1 MWLTLLL
8 SFFLI
13 QLLIRKPLNYS
24 QWQNNG
30 IILAR
35 RKSRRY
41 DGNNMDISWNIPS
54 LFLIV
59 NFLMFGYQ
67 VKHCFSCL
75 IYILSLIRY
84 EISAPILGVCI
95 SDETLRIILAYEILH
110 TNMWT
115 FFSSEILDKCREKWD
130 EFVWGKNPKLKKAK
144 NVELKFCYT

>member
-1 MWLTLLL
+1 MWVTLLL
-8 SFFLI
+8 TLFLI
-13 QLLIRKPLNYS
+13 QLSIRKPLNYS

-30 IILAR
+30 IISAR

-41 DGNNMDISWNIPS
+41 DRNNMDISWNIPS

-115 FFSSEILDKCREKWD
+115 FFFLRDPWQVSRKVRWVCMRQKSEAYKS
-130 EFVWGKNPKLKKAK
+130 
-144 NVELKFCYT
+144 